1 MNKYNPSEIEP
12 KWQKKWE
19 EAGVFHASNTSDK
32 PKYYAL
38 IEFPYPS
45 GQGLHVGH
53 PRPYT
58 ALDVVSRKRRME
70 GYNVLYPIGW
80 DAFGLPAENYAIK
93 NHVHPEEITKKNIA
107 RFKQQ
112 IQSLQSCSRS
122 HEISMVKSEH
132 YRISAL
138 GIENIGKVFFHTPIQ
153 AVSTFY
159 IKSFLICKRNSY
171 MVVFCYFESV
181 FICHFCCPLFLLII
195 RHLPAGGRPASH
207 QRKAEQITPA
217 CAIAVSVCG

>member
-80 DAFGLPAENYAIK
+80 TLAYRQRIMPSRTMCTRRDHK
-93 NHVHPEEITKKNIA
+93 EEYCSALSSRFSLSASPSTGAVRSAPLIRNTTSGRSGFSSSSLRTVWPTKK
-107 RFKQQ
+107 R
-112 IQSLQSCSRS
+112 C
-122 HEISMVKSEH
+122 
-132 YRISAL
+132 
-138 GIENIGKVFFHTPIQ
+138 P
-153 AVSTFY
+153 STGAPPANAFWQT
-159 IKSFLICKRNSY
+159 KR
-171 MVVFCYFESV
+171 
-181 FICHFCCPLFLLII
+181 L
-195 RHLPAGGRPASH
+195 
-207 QRKAEQITPA
+207 
-217 CAIAVSVCG
+217 

>member
-1 MNKYNPSEIEP
+1 MRKVIVQHRRTGTYTKCDSFCNFRRYT
-12 KWQKKWE
+12 
-19 EAGVFHASNTSDK
+19 GSDCS
-32 PKYYAL
+32 
-38 IEFPYPS
+38 S
-45 GQGLHVGH
+45 GSHEYVYVRCQF
-53 PRPYT
+53 R
-58 ALDVVSRKRRME
+58 
-70 GYNVLYPIGW
+70 
-80 DAFGLPAENYAIK
+80 
-93 NHVHPEEITKKNIA
+93 
-107 RFKQQ
+107 KQQ

-207 QRKAEQITPA
+207 QRKAE
-217 CAIAVSVCG
+217 